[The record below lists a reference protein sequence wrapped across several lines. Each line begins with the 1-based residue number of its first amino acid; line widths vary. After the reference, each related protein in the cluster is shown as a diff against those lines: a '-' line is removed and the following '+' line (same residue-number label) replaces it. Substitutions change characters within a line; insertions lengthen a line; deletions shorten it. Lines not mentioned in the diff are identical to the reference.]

1 MIKSTIE
8 QDLGKPWTEVFESI
22 EPTAMASASVAQ
34 VHCAVLKGSRKEVVI
49 KVLKPGVEDI
59 LAALVLKPGVEDI
72 LTADMSAVYLMS
84 RFIEFIQPEIGRLS
98 LTGIVG
104 DMRSSML
111 DEVDF
116 TKEAAN
122 LAVFSNFLDP
132 RGPRY
137 GATRPFVFSNFLD
150 SRGLRN
156 VATCPYVYSQFS
168 GKRLLVMEKLNGVSL
183 TDYAAIRS
191 ITAKDPEMVLVSALN
206 TWFSS
211 VVGCDT
217 FHADVHAGNLL
228 ALSDGRVGFIDFG
241 IVGSISPVT
250 WKALEALAT
259 SLATADYETM
269 ARALATIG
277 ACDENVNYAAF
288 SRDLESFFVEL
299 EQMNKQ
305 LVVGA
310 DASRGVTASVEVDQ
324 TQLNRLFLNLVR
336 IGERHG
342 VRFPREFGLFL
353 KQVLYFDRY
362 TRLLAPSLQVFT
374 DDRINIR
381 GLSREYGI

>member
-1 MIKSTIE
+1 
-8 QDLGKPWTEVFESI
+8 
-22 EPTAMASASVAQ
+22 
-34 VHCAVLKGSRKEVVI
+34 
-49 KVLKPGVEDI
+49 
-59 LAALVLKPGVEDI
+59 
-72 LTADMSAVYLMS
+72 
-84 RFIEFIQPEIGRLS
+84 
-98 LTGIVG
+98 
-104 DMRSSML
+104 MRSSML

-122 LAVFSNFLDP
+122 IGVFSNFLD
-132 RGPRY
+132 
-137 GATRPFVFSNFLD
+137 A
-150 SRGLRN
+150 RGLRG

-168 GKRLLVMEKLNGVSL
+168 SKRLLVMEKLNGVSL

-191 ITAKDPEMVLVSALN
+191 ITSKDPEGVLVSALN

-250 WKALEALAT
+250 WKALEALAS

-305 LVVGA
+305 LVVTP
-310 DASRGVTASVEVDQ
+310 DASGRIGVSASVEVDQ

-362 TRLLAPSLQVFT
+362 TRILAPSLQVFT

-381 GLSREYGI
+381 GLSREYGIN